1 MHSKASPV
9 IGVIQKKQLVLIT
22 VIHCTN
28 FKELM
33 FYSSE
38 EQNKMLPTNHREANK
53 RTKKQPL
60 VTSISSQTALD
71 PTLQSI
77 QMNGLLLQYKWSQLD
92 DMSVKHNTKHQENLM
107 SCNGKE
113 RACF

>member
-38 EQNKMLPTNHREANK
+38 KQNKMLPTNHREANK
-53 RTKKQPL
+53 RTKNQPQVPAFPAKL
-60 VTSISSQTALD
+60 HLIPPCKAS
-71 PTLQSI
+71 
-77 QMNGLLLQYKWSQLD
+77 
-92 DMSVKHNTKHQENLM
+92 
-107 SCNGKE
+107 
-113 RACF
+113 R